1 MSQETREPIIPY
13 AGPTTPR
20 RKRPFIKGAV
30 VIAGSL
36 AATAGAALVLL
47 GSTTTRC
54 SGSTRSARLIWE
66 TRQRQIDR
74 EIAGDAPADA
84 TSATTTT
91 PDAPDAPGTGAHV
104 Q

>member
-1 MSQETREPIIPY
+1 MSQAGRQPIIPY
-13 AGPTTPR
+13 AEPTTPR
-20 RKRPFIKGAV
+20 RKRPFIKAAV
-30 VIAGSL
+30 VITGSL

-66 TRQRQIDR
+66 TRQRQIES
-74 EIAGDAPADA
+74 EIAGDLPAEAP
-84 TSATTTT
+84 SATVT
-91 PDAPDAPGTGAHV
+91 PDAPVTGADA